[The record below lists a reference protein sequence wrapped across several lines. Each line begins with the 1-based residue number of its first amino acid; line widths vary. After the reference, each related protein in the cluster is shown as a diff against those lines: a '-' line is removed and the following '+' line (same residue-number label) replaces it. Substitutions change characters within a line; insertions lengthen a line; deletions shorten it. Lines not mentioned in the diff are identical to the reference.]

1 MEHQAVSRE
10 SLLRSLDSLEQICVK
25 RMKNEKLIDDK
36 ALPSFILSIQKALYE
51 YSGEHSIPELA
62 SIASRLP
69 RNVVLL
75 QIPLAVD
82 IIYYAVISF
91 YLIGCFAGALLFLM
105 NFFPL
110 IVLIVIARIVL
121 TMVFSYN
128 RKEKLMYI
136 SDIVDEAQDAL
147 DNES

>member
-10 SLLRSLDSLEQICVK
+10 SLLRSLDSLEQICAK
-25 RMKNEKLIDDK
+25 RMKNERLIDDK
-36 ALPSFILSIQKALYE
+36 EIPSFIQNIQKALYE

-62 SIASRLP
+62 LIASRFP
-69 RNVVLL
+69 PNVVLW
-75 QIPLAVD
+75 QIPLAID
-82 IIYYAVISF
+82 IIYYAVLSF
-91 YLIGCFAGALLFLM
+91 YLIGCVAGAGWFLM
-105 NFFPL
+105 DFFPL
-110 IVLIVIARIVL
+110 IVIIVIARIVL
-121 TMVFSYN
+121 TIVFSYN